1 MIIIMV
7 ILDEEWK
14 RPESEIQAEYSETF
28 PRFCKL
34 STHVF
39 ILQELR
45 LQYLPLTFSLTF
57 LKEREPSEC
66 SSVLCSTSS
75 NQKHISLNR
84 KLRKCVGVFSDTSL
98 KLL

>member
-34 STHVF
+34 SIHVF
-39 ILQELR
+39 I

>member
-1 MIIIMV
+1 MKNGNV
-7 ILDEEWK
+7 LSLRSK
-14 RPESEIQAEYSETF
+14 LRIQRHSQDSANS
-28 PRFCKL
+28 
-34 STHVF
+34 SSHVF

-84 KLRKCVGVFSDTSL
+84 KQRRCVGVFSDTGL